1 MKTVRRGKEPTLRTY
16 QSGDWLTFN
25 EAATLLA
32 QRDKRSGE
40 DLRQGIDRWRK
51 RIEYAVNAKKLMK
64 VEKRFKIDVMAAWA
78 RTLKVSGVDWLV
90 KLADLPRPIVRDSV
104 EEIASVNDEEW
115 GIRLPGSREECHEEI
130 RRLLREN
137 KALKQENE
145 QLREPAAKY
154 VKLCMNHQEAAR
166 KRKRQN

>member
-1 MKTVRRGKEPTLRTY
+1 MKPVGRGKELVLRVY
-16 QSGDWLTFN
+16 QSGDWLTLN

-32 QRDKRSGE
+32 QRDQRAGE

-64 VEKRFKIDVMAAWA
+64 VEKRFKIDHLAAWA
-78 RTLKVSGVDWLV
+78 RTLKVSDADWLA
-90 KLADLPRPIVRDSV
+90 KLADLPRLTQRDSV
-104 EEIASVNDEEW
+104 EEIASANDEEW
-115 GIRLPGSREECHEEI
+115 GIRLPGSLEECHEEL
-130 RRLLREN
+130 RRLRREN
-137 KALKQENE
+137 SALKQENE

-154 VKLCMNHQEAAR
+154 LKTCMNQQEAAR